1 MSLRS
6 LRTPADSRAGSLPA
20 KWLAGIRALPPI
32 SPKVESFS
40 LDHQELTGFRDK
52 PCPRGYISHKVL
64 EAWAGLL
71 LVCVNCSC
79 SYLFMTGRS
88 LEGAEIKQHGLD
100 YLEWKYRTRPEVGS
114 LVQPVLPDWVGVAE
128 LILSPS
134 FCFSPSCFFPYEAV
148 RQLGL

>member
-20 KWLAGIRALPPI
+20 KCLAGIRALPPI

-52 PCPRGYISHKVL
+52 PCPRGCVSHKVL

-71 LVCVNCSC
+71 LVCVNCE
-79 SYLFMTGRS
+79 LFLSLYDGKKAGRS
-88 LEGAEIKQHGLD
+88 RDKTAWPGLFGVEI
-100 YLEWKYRTRPEVGS
+100 
-114 LVQPVLPDWVGVAE
+114 
-128 LILSPS
+128 
-134 FCFSPSCFFPYEAV
+134 
-148 RQLGL
+148 